1 MAWVH
6 PSTRATAQPPHGT
19 ASKTKSEATTSK
31 NLLIAK
37 PEAKDESGTTLTQ
50 DKEESNTSWIFQLS
64 AENLNS

>member
-1 MAWVH
+1 MASVH

-50 DKEESNTSWIFQLS
+50 DKEESNTS
-64 AENLNS
+64 